1 MINYKTK
8 FADVPIGNPFLYND
22 IFYIKA
28 NEREGM
34 SQRLGVFTIHPNEI
48 VEIAHEVEKP
58 KLKFFGPFGILL
70 YLVACIPL
78 FLLAIYFLV
87 ESL

>member
-1 MINYKTK
+1 MNFKTK
-8 FADVPIGNPFLYND
+8 FADVPIGDPFIYND
-22 IFYIKA
+22 IFYIKTS
-28 NEREGM
+28 ESQGS
-34 SQRLGVFTIHPNEI
+34 SQRLGPFTIHPSEI
-48 VEIAHEVEKP
+48 VEVAHEVEKP